1 MGIGEDFQTFNSN
14 LTVNNVSDISS
25 RYKAITKRLNLDF
38 WSSDSDIYHSF
49 YVGSYGRGTAI
60 RYFHDLDVLF
70 RLSDSYYTQYNSYL
84 TNGQSALLQ
93 AVRNSVR
100 KTYPN
105 TEVSGD
111 GQVVVVRFSDEMRF
125 EILPAFNNISGNYT
139 YPNANNGGSWKSCNP
154 LAEIDAIDETDK
166 NCNYNLKYLC
176 RMTRAWKRYWD
187 VPIGGYLIDTL
198 ANAFIKNWV
207 FRDKSFFYY
216 DFMSRDFFDFLANQ
230 DSNKLYWLAP
240 GSNQY
245 VYRKG
250 NFEYKARQCCNLA
263 KEAIKYES
271 DGYSASSRTTWRKIY
286 GTFFPN

>member
-1 MGIGEDFQTFNSN
+1 MGVGEDFQTFCNN

-38 WSSDSDIYHSF
+38 WNSDSDSYHSF

-70 RLSDSYYTQYNSYL
+70 RLPATLYDQYNSYL

-93 AVRNSVR
+93 AVRNSIR

-105 TEVSGD
+105 TEVGGD

-125 EILPAFNNISGNYT
+125 EIVPAFNNNSGSFT
-139 YPNANNGGSWKSCNP
+139 YPDSNGGGRWKVTNP
-154 LAEIDAIDETDK
+154 LPEIEAISNTDK
-166 NCNYNLKYLC
+166 ACNYNLKYLC
-176 RMTRAWKRYWD
+176 RMARAWKRKWD
-187 VPIGGYLIDTL
+187 VPMGGLLIDTL
-198 ANAFIKNWV
+198 ANSFIKTWEHK
-207 FRDKSFFYY
+207 DKSYVYY
-216 DFMSRDFFDFLANQ
+216 DWMSRDFFDYLANQ
-230 DSNKLYWLAP
+230 DKDKQYWLAP
-240 GSNQY
+240 GSAQY

-250 NFEYKARQCCNLA
+250 NFEYKARQACNIA
-263 KEAIKYES
+263 KEAISY
-271 DGYSASSRTTWRKIY
+271 YSNDYFITSRSKWREIY